1 MRRVN
6 SLEAPQVVITMGP
19 ALGPGVLG
27 RPPPIAS
34 AAPAPPLK
42 RIDLNFAPGSSSHSP
57 VMDEERP
64 KGHGEH
70 CGGIPVSRPQFILEG
85 MCIETQSV
93 NSFPTDSVPHSPP
106 FSKLEFS

>member
-1 MRRVN
+1 
-6 SLEAPQVVITMGP
+6 
-19 ALGPGVLG
+19 
-27 RPPPIAS
+27 
-34 AAPAPPLK
+34 
-42 RIDLNFAPGSSSHSP
+42 
-57 VMDEERP
+57 MDEERP